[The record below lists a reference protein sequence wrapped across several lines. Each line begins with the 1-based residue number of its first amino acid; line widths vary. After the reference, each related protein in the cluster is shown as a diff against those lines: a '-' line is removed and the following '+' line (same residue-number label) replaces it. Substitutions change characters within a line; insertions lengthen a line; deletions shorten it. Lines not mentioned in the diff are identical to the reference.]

1 MANGVYVIRRVKSV
15 KSDQSVFLNMASGE
29 KVNPENESG
38 FY

>member
-1 MANGVYVIRRVKSV
+1 MANGVYVIRMVKSV

-29 KVNPENESG
+29 KLNPENEFG